1 MAWTQVCYQYDGTF
15 PGFLS
20 CVFDSYVYQ
29 EEPAQFLGPEELCCS
44 LYPHRTV
51 LSHLPAG
58 EGAVAVA
65 LSPPGL

>member
-51 LSHLPAG
+51 ETD
-58 EGAVAVA
+58 EGHAQRVYK
-65 LSPPGL
+65 SF